1 MIWAPLPQSLLTV
14 TLVDDIELYKM
25 MGLRVPSVQ
34 KVKSVSI
41 KLTADSGAQ
50 VTACNKDK
58 LPLLSL
64 RRKDLLMWD
73 QGQHACL

>member
-58 LPLLSL
+58 LPLLGL

-73 QGQHACL
+73 QGQHDCL